1 MILGLVNFFKDL
13 VKDRQFLFRLA
24 VNDFKA
30 KYSGSLFGVIWAFVQ
45 PLVTI
50 LVFWF
55 VFEMDLSQHLLMI
68 FLSFYGSY
76 QHIFLGYFLMIF

>member
-55 VFEMDLSQHLLMI
+55 VFEMGFKSAPIDDFPFILWFIPSIYSLDI
-68 FLSFYGSY
+68 F
-76 QHIFLGYFLMIF
+76 

>member
-30 KYSGSLFGVIWAFVQ
+30 KYSGSLFALYG
-45 PLVTI
+45 
-50 LVFWF
+50 
-55 VFEMDLSQHLLMI
+55 LL
-68 FLSFYGSY
+68 FN
-76 QHIFLGYFLMIF
+76 H